1 MFEELKDM
9 VMKLQKQLE
18 EREKTDKEQSN
29 TIKKLTKMCEDL
41 RKELNDKGDVIKK
54 LEEKV
59 VRLEKAPEKRM
70 SMPGNPKNS
79 RFINIDDDAE

>member
-1 MFEELKDM
+1 M

-59 VRLEKAPEKRM
+59 VRLEKGCQCLETPKTQDL
-70 SMPGNPKNS
+70 STSTTMPNS
-79 RFINIDDDAE
+79 PGPFRVK